1 MLGKAIRH
9 ATPPSL
15 FDRQPLVLMLVE
27 RLAAMVMHGTLGNDC
42 SAGSMRSCRRHGRYA
57 GSADCHALLRLRHSL
72 IRDTRHTRPP
82 DLATCSRAA
91 WVPLLYY
98 HPYNIIECTTD
109 SRVFV
114 ALYFLYVLIFR
125 VAGGR
130 VVRRAAQQH

>member
-27 RLAAMVMHGTLGNDC
+27 RLAVMVMHGTLGNDC

-91 WVPLLYY
+91 WVLR
-98 HPYNIIECTTD
+98 HPYNIIECI
-109 SRVFV
+109 V
-114 ALYFLYVLIFR
+114 AIYFLYIPYVLIFR